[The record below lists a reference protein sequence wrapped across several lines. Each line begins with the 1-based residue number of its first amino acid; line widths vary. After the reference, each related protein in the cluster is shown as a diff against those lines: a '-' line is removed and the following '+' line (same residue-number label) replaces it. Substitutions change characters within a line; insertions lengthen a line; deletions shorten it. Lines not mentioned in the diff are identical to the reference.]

1 MATLLSSSTS
11 SLLFSNL
18 SPPSLSPI
26 SLSLSLSFSSSAS
39 LSSSISLSSLSKR
52 LSLSSK
58 RLSLSSF
65 TVNAAAAASEKKK
78 VLIVNTN
85 SGGHAVIGFYFAKQL
100 LGCGHDV
107 TILTVGDESSDKM
120 KKPPFSR
127 FSHKKAQTDA
137 GRKKPGPGIML
148 QEIVDGGG
156 KTVWGDVGAIG
167 TVLEGLTF
175 DVVLDN
181 NGKDLDA
188 VRPVAD
194 WAKSSGVGQFLF
206 ISSAGI
212 YKQTEEPPHVE
223 GDAVKADAGHV
234 AVEKY
239 LSEVFDNWASFRP
252 QYMIGSGNNKD
263 CEEWFFDRKPVPIP
277 GSGMQLTN
285 ISHVKDLSSMLTKA
299 VENPTAAS
307 GNIFNCVSDRAVT
320 LDGMAKLCAKA
331 AGLPVEIVHY
341 DPKTIGSDAKKA
353 FPFRNMHFYAEPRAA
368 KDILGWQSATNLPE
382 DLKERF
388 EEYVKIGRD
397 KKAMTFDIDDKI
409 IESLKV
415 PVSV

>member
-1 MATLLSSSTS
+1 M
-11 SLLFSNL
+11 
-18 SPPSLSPI
+18 
-26 SLSLSLSFSSSAS
+26 
-39 LSSSISLSSLSKR
+39 
-52 LSLSSK
+52 
-58 RLSLSSF
+58 
-65 TVNAAAAASEKKK
+65 
-78 VLIVNTN
+78 LIVNTN
-85 SGGHAVIGFYFAKQL
+85 SGGHAVIGFYFAKEL
-100 LGCGHDV
+100 LGSGHDV
-107 TILTVGDESSDKM
+107 TIMTVGDESSDKM

-127 FSHKKAQTDA
+127 FS
-137 GRKKPGPGIML
+137 
-148 QEIVDGGG
+148 EIVSAGG
-156 KTVWGDVGAIG
+156 KTVWGDPAEISK
-167 TVLEGLTF
+167 VLEGSTF
-175 DVVLDN
+175 DSVLDN

-188 VRPVAD
+188 VSPVVD
-194 WAKSSGVGQFLF
+194 WAKSSGAKQFLF

-212 YKQTEEPPHVE
+212 YKPTEEPPHVE

-239 LSEVFDNWASFRP
+239 ISETFDSWASFRP

-263 CEEWFFDRKPVPIP
+263 CEEWFFDRIVRGRPVPIP

-285 ISHVKDLSSMLTKA
+285 ISHVKDLSSMLTLA
-299 VENPTAAS
+299 VENSAAAS

-331 AGLPVEIVHY
+331 AGLSVEIVHY
-341 DPKTIGSDAKKA
+341 DPKSIGSDAKKA

-397 KKAMTFDIDDKI
+397 KKPMKFEIDDKI
-409 IESLKV
+409 LESLKV
-415 PVSV
+415 PVAV